1 MQGTMAQGEKAGRR
15 RFLRLAQAL
24 SLASQV
30 VLFAPTLL
38 AQAAAGPVRQ
48 SPEPTKPVSSV
59 PIESMPRGK
68 KLVLKDGNFQLVRE
82 YKIEGER
89 IRYYSLER
97 SQWEEIPMALVDWE
111 ATRKLEAEDAK
122 RGAETVAK
130 AHEEEQARRAEP
142 LEIDASIE
150 AAPGVF
156 LPPGEG
162 LFVFDGK
169 GVFPLT
175 QAETDIQL
183 NKGHLLK
190 QVLVPIPIIP
200 TRHTVTLKGSH
211 ALFRIGAG
219 QVEFYMR
226 TADGREPE
234 MELIRAK
241 VRVNK
246 RLVENLDMLFDRESA
261 KREALPMERW
271 QIAPGVYRFT
281 MGRALEPG
289 EYALTEILEAEG
301 RSLYVWDFGVDAGAA
316 QRAPKKE

>member
-1 MQGTMAQGEKAGRR
+1 MTRAGKAGDW

-24 SLASQV
+24 SLASAAA
-30 VLFAPTLL
+30 LFAPALL
-38 AQAAAGPVRQ
+38 AQAAAGPARQ
-48 SPEPTKPVSSV
+48 SPPQPTKPASPV
-59 PIESMPRGK
+59 PIEPMPRGK
-68 KLVLKDGNFQLVRE
+68 KLMLKDGNFQVVRE

-97 SQWEEIPMALVDWE
+97 SQWEEIPSALVDWE
-111 ATRKLEAEDAK
+111 ATRKVEAEDAK

-142 LEIDASIE
+142 LDIDASIE

-169 GVFPLT
+169 GVFPLP

-183 NKGHLLK
+183 DKGHLLK

-200 TRHTVTLKGSH
+200 TRRTVSLKGSH
-211 ALFRIGAG
+211 AVFRIRAS

-226 TADGREPE
+226 TADAREPE

-246 RLVENLDMLFDRESA
+246 RQVENLDMLFDRESA

-281 MGRALEPG
+281 LGRTLEPG
-289 EYALTEILEAEG
+289 EYALTEILQAEG
-301 RSLYVWDFGVDAGAA
+301 MSLYVWDFGVDAGAP
-316 QRAPKKE
+316 QRAPKAE